1 MCLHGH
7 SVMEIGKLQIS
18 WYGLF
23 GLLGMLAG
31 FFVYL
36 FLREKSVKKV
46 DAVCGYL
53 FSLIGLVFGAKI
65 LYLLTN
71 PSVLQID
78 GLLDV
83 LLLVFAGFSFYGAI
97 GGSIL
102 VLFLYCKICKLEF
115 GKMAGILAIAL
126 CAVYAFARIGCAL
139 TGCCYG
145 IPYDGIGAVV
155 TAGGGSR
162 FPVQLF
168 DSMIHVGI
176 FAILLACRKCGKN
189 LVAAFLLLHSV
200 DRFLLDFLRDIG
212 AKTMA
217 GPLSFSQWISVGI
230 LAGVLA
236 WYGVRKG
243 KKKEGTATMP
253 SSQK

>member
-1 MCLHGH
+1 MCLYGH

-23 GLLGMLAG
+23 GLIGMLAG

-36 FLREKSVKKV
+36 FLREKSVEKV

-53 FSLIGLVFGAKI
+53 FSLLGLVFGAKI
-65 LYLLTN
+65 LYLTTN

-78 GLLDV
+78 GLVDI

-97 GGSIL
+97 GGSMVVI
-102 VLFLYCKICKLEF
+102 FLYCKICKLEF
-115 GKMAGILAIAL
+115 GKMAETLAIAL

-145 IPYDGIGAVV
+145 ISYDGVCAVTGFDGV
-155 TAGGGSR
+155 SR
-162 FPVQLF
+162 FPVQML
-168 DSMIHVGI
+168 DCLLHIGI
-176 FAILLACRKCGKN
+176 FVILLVCRKYGKS
-189 LVAAFLLLHSV
+189 LVAVFLLLHGA
-200 DRFLLDFLRDIG
+200 DRFVLDFLRDTG

-217 GPLSFSQWISVGI
+217 GILSVSQWISVGI
-230 LAGVLA
+230 LAGVLMWCA
-236 WYGVRKG
+236 VRKG
-243 KKKEGTATMP
+243 KGK
-253 SSQK
+253 QR

>member
-1 MCLHGH
+1 M
-7 SVMEIGKLQIS
+7 
-18 WYGLF
+18 
-23 GLLGMLAG
+23 
-31 FFVYL
+31 
-36 FLREKSVKKV
+36 KKV

-102 VLFLYCKICKLEF
+102 VMFLYCKICKLEF
-115 GKMAGILAIAL
+115 EKMAGILVVAL
-126 CAVYAFARIGCAL
+126 CTIYAFARIGCAL

-145 IPYDGIGAVV
+145 ISYDGICAVTGFDGV
-155 TAGGGSR
+155 SR

-168 DSMIHVGI
+168 DCLIHAGI
-176 FAILLACRKCGKN
+176 FAILLVCRKRGKN
-189 LVAAFLLLHSV
+189 IVAAFLLLHGT
-200 DRFLLDFLRDIG
+200 DRFLLDFLRDTG

-217 GPLSFSQWISVGI
+217 GALSFSQWISVGI
-230 LAGVLA
+230 LASVLM
-236 WYGVRKG
+236 WCIRNFFE
-243 KKKEGTATMP
+243 KKKEGTTAP